1 MRYIVLFR
9 ALNRAPTVPNPA
21 LHRADPTL
29 LAENS
34 QNMIGKVQL
43 GKERG
48 IEREQGQ
55 SDQHGE
61 GETEKAAQ

>member
-1 MRYIVLFR
+1 MRFR

-34 QNMIGKVQL
+34 Q
-43 GKERG
+43 G
-48 IEREQGQ
+48 IP
-55 SDQHGE
+55 GE
-61 GETEKAAQ
+61 GAVEALVVARDQNHKKSLFAITEHHNL